1 MSAVEWLPLMT
12 PLVWVVVVLNAL
24 ALWPVPLQAK
34 PLPRTKL
41 TLVLSGVAL
50 LGWLM
55 ALGATHIMH
64 HPAARI
70 NMVQGSQL
78 ILIPALMVLA
88 ILLVIRLIQGKNLL
102 TNFIQWFFR
111 FLKPLLHLLKLI
123 LPTFLNII
131 ANAYTKYADEKFNN
145 VEEKEESEYQ
155 DKIHINYKGEY
166 SGQDHR
172 HKY

>member
-12 PLVWVVVVLNAL
+12 PFVWGVVVLNAL
-24 ALWPVPLQAK
+24 ALWPVPLQARL
-34 PLPRTKL
+34 LPRTKL

-50 LGWLM
+50 VGWLM

-78 ILIPALMVLA
+78 ILMPTLIVLA

-102 TNFIQWFFR
+102 TNSIQWLFR

-123 LPTFLNII
+123 LPALLNIVS
-131 ANAYTKYADEKFNN
+131 NAYTKYADEKINN
-145 VEEKEESEYQ
+145 VEEESEYQ